1 MGSVCIDDAW
11 QSCSTSEME
20 AWDPHQAV
28 SKVTAETD
36 VGLMSRPPPVM
47 ERAKEGKE
55 GREKHDRAQQ
65 RLCTEISRLRQQLD
79 DRDRTQSI
87 VLYVAIAI
95 VVILLVVVLQSSWK
109 LQHATDCLLWYSRR

>member
-1 MGSVCIDDAW
+1 MCIDDAW